1 VAAPEPPP
9 TPAEASIE
17 REIEVTAGVHE
28 QIRAQA
34 PLINDPIVLD
44 YIYELGSELVAQT
57 EPQPFTFRFFI
68 IDDENLNAFT
78 IGGGY
83 VYLHSAVVAQA
94 GDVNELAGVL
104 AHEIAHVRERHV
116 AKRAEGSGLA
126 TLATLAG
133 LAAVIAGA
141 DPGVLLVAQGLNQSL
156 QIQHTRRAE
165 GEADREGLAY
175 MVKARYDPTGMSR
188 FFQRILAAYPDR
200 DVHVPAYLYTHP
212 AVEERVAGARIEL
225 ERIGAPTITR
235 SDPRLAEI
243 QERLTLLRSRVAG
256 GTGLYARAEF
266 DRAKTD
272 PLLAE
277 AERARAAGDLSGAD
291 AVLARAEAAE
301 PHDPR
306 VALARADLAEARADL
321 PAARDQLE
329 RAWRLDPQVPLVQY
343 RLGVVHRKLG
353 NRSRAVFMLE
363 RAAAAYRPGTRQ
375 RLRAEVEIQR
385 TEFPVFSESGLDR
398 PTPEGVPPRYLQ
410 GEIVT
415 WSGRLG
421 RRYQGQHAELVIDWF
436 APDGSRAFQEI
447 ARHSPTG
454 ALGSRLFTR
463 RDAPTGLWSVRV
475 QLADTLVEERSF
487 ELAPRP

>member
-1 VAAPEPPP
+1 
-9 TPAEASIE
+9 
-17 REIEVTAGVHE
+17 VHE

-44 YIYELGSELVAQT
+44 YVYEIGSELVAAS

-68 IDDENLNAFT
+68 IDDPNLNAFT

-104 AHEIAHVRERHV
+104 AHEIAHVRLRHV
-116 AKRAEGSGLA
+116 MDKAEGSGLA

-175 MVKARYDPTGMSR
+175 LVKARYDPLGMSH

-212 AVEERVAGARIEL
+212 AAEERVASAKVEL
-225 ERIGAPTITR
+225 ERIGAPPIAR
-235 SDPRLAEI
+235 SDPRLAQI
-243 QERLTLLRSRVAG
+243 QERLALLDARVAG
-256 GTGLYARAEF
+256 GSGLHARAEF
-266 DRAKTD
+266 DRARTD
-272 PLLAE
+272 PLLAQAESARRSGDAAE
-277 AERARAAGDLSGAD
+277 ADRL
-291 AVLARAEAAE
+291 LASAEAAE
-301 PHDPR
+301 PDDPR
-306 VALARADLAEARADL
+306 VALARADLAEARGDL
-321 PAARDQLE
+321 AAARDQLE
-329 RAWRLDPQVPLVQY
+329 RAWRLDPQVPLTQY

-363 RAAAAYRPGTRQ
+363 RAAAAYRPGSTRRQ
-375 RLRAEVEIQR
+375 KAELEIQR
-385 TEFPVFSESGLDR
+385 TEFPVFTQSGLDR
-398 PTPEGVPPRYLQ
+398 VAPEGAADPRYLR
-410 GEIVT
+410 GELVT
-415 WSGRLG
+415 WTGQLG
-421 RRYQGQHAELVIDWF
+421 KRYQPQNPEVEVEWL
-436 APDGSRAFQEI
+436 APDGSHALRERA
-447 ARHSPTG
+447 RMGPGGS
-454 ALGSRLFTR
+454 LSSRLQ
-463 RDAPTGLWSVRV
+463 TGPDSPAGRWTLRV
-475 QLADTLVEERSF
+475 QMADSTVEERSF
-487 ELAPRP
+487 ELAPRS

>member
-1 VAAPEPPP
+1 M
-9 TPAEASIE
+9 
-17 REIEVTAGVHE
+17 
-28 QIRAQA
+28 
-34 PLINDPIVLD
+34 LD
-44 YIYELGSELVAQT
+44 YVYEIGTELVAAT

-68 IDDENLNAFT
+68 IDDDNLNAFT

-83 VYLHSAVVAQA
+83 VYLHRAVVAQA

-104 AHEIAHVRERHV
+104 AHEIAHVRLRHV

-175 MVKARYDPTGMSR
+175 MVKSRFDPNGMSR

-212 AVEERVAGARIEL
+212 AVEERVAGARVEL
-225 ERIGAPTITR
+225 ERIHAPQISR
-235 SDPRLAEI
+235 ADPRLAQI
-243 QERLTLLRSRVAG
+243 QERLALLRSRPAG
-256 GTGLYARAEF
+256 GSGLHARAVF
-266 DRAKTD
+266 DRARTD

-277 AERARAAGDLSGAD
+277 AEAARAAGDPAGAD
-291 AVLARAEAAE
+291 ELLARAEAAE
-301 PHDPR
+301 PQDPR

-363 RAAAAYRPGTRQ
+363 RAAAAYRPGTAPRQ
-375 RLRAEVEIQR
+375 RAELEIQR
-385 TEFPVFSESGLDR
+385 TEFPVFSESGLER
-398 PTPEGVPPRYLQ
+398 ATREGEMPRYAP

-415 WSGRLG
+415 WSGHLG
-421 RRYQGQHAELVIDWF
+421 RRYQPQRPEIEVEWL
-436 APDGSRAFQEI
+436 APDGELVLRERA
-447 ARHSPTG
+447 RMSPTG
-454 ALGSRLFTR
+454 GLGSRLQTR
-463 RDAPTGLWSVRV
+463 RDSPPGRWSVRV
-475 QLADTLVEERSF
+475 LLAGSIVEERGF
-487 ELAPRP
+487 ELAAPP